1 MSNQD
6 TQAATRVQHAV
17 TGLRGANRKHLW
29 AILVAASAVMLA
41 PSANAQTVQVSATT
55 LWTDTGIALVAG
67 QTVQVTASGTVTTG
81 GMIPAWATDTPDGQ
95 PLSSQCEVGKTG
107 TFPAPGLPCFS
118 LMGEITQT
126 GTPFEVGSS
135 VTFAVETSGEFYLG
149 INDNYLPDNAGDW
162 TAVVT
167 VYPSTQLVLGCQ
179 PSQALTT
186 LTAGLSFS
194 ATCNAYGGTAPYTW
208 TTPITN
214 LPAGLTPTPNGSTLT
229 ITGTSTT
236 GGPYSYTIG
245 VGDSSS
251 PVQNQALT
259 YQGTIGTLII
269 SCDNAAGPAQVG
281 GPYTATCT
289 ASGGA
294 QPYTWS
300 FGGTPPAGTALS
312 DTTGSSV
319 MVTDTPTA
327 TGGYSYTVQ
336 VTDSSS
342 PAQTNSVSYNG
353 LVGDMSLSC
362 TPTTGPTQAGV
373 PYSAT
378 CTAANGTS
386 PYNWSIV
393 NGTLPTGLVLT
404 PNGTSATIAGI
415 PAAGAYNYTV
425 QLSDSNNPT
434 ETQILPFSGTAQGPA
449 LSVSPTSLSFSY
461 EIGTAQP
468 ASQMLAI
475 SSSPVPVTFTAA
487 ASTNDGNNW
496 LSVTPTTTGTTPAS
510 LTVSV
515 NAAGLAAGPYTG
527 TVTVTAAAGTTNS
540 PYQVTVTLTVI
551 PGATTTTVAVPA
563 NTLWTQTGI
572 ILTAGETVSV
582 TATGTVAT
590 GGMIPGW
597 GQNSPDGQ
605 PLPQCAVG
613 RTSPFPAPQLRCYS
627 LMGEITSS
635 GIPFEVGSSVIF
647 PVLTSGELY
656 LGMNDNVLGDNSGSW
671 TAMVTVYPPQ
681 QLVLGCQPSQALTTL
696 TTSLS
701 FTGTCNAYGGTQ
713 PYTWSPVTL
722 PSGLTATPN
731 GSTETIT
738 GAPTAGGPYSY
749 MIGVSDASSP
759 AQSQM
764 LTYQGTIGTLLISC
778 NTTTGT
784 PIPDYPNIG
793 PAQVGDPYS
802 ATCTASGGTQPYT
815 WSFGGTPPGG
825 TALSGTTG
833 SSVTVTDTPA
843 ATGGYSY
850 TVQVTDT
857 STPPQTNSVSYDGIV
872 GNLSITCNPT
882 TGPTQVNVNY
892 QSICTASA
900 GTTPYNWTVN
910 GSLPLGLSLS
920 ISEDTTTATI
930 SGNPSVTG
938 LYTYTLQLTDSN
950 NPTEIQTQPF
960 TGNIQPQQVTLSA
973 SPLSLSFS
981 YQINGPATPS
991 QTLTVSS
998 SPAVAT
1004 SFTAATSGGSWL
1016 SVTPT
1021 SGSTSATLMVS
1032 VITTGLSAGTYSGM
1046 VTITASGASNSP
1058 YPVQVNLTVTNPGAQ
1073 VSTVPVPATQ
1083 LWTDT
1088 GIMVTAGETVYI
1100 TASGAVQ
1107 TGGQIP
1113 AWASNT
1119 PDGQPLSSQ
1128 CATGRSTP
1136 FPFPSLACFSLIGA
1150 ITQSGPPPTTGG
1162 SPFEVGSS
1170 ATFPVAASGELYLGI
1185 NDNVLTG
1192 NNGSW
1197 TAQITVYPQQQLV
1210 LGCQPPPS
1218 LTTLTAG
1225 VSYTAPCNAYGG
1237 TPPYAWASVTLP
1249 GGLTA
1254 AVNGS
1259 TETITG
1265 APTTGGPYNFS
1276 IGVSDSST
1284 TVQTQMLTYQGTIGT
1299 LTISCNPTTG
1309 PAQVNGPYSST
1320 CTAAGGT
1327 APYTWS
1333 FGGTPPAGTALSG
1346 TTGSS
1351 VTVTDTPTATG
1362 GYSYTAQVT
1371 DSSAPAQTNS
1381 VSFNG
1386 IVGDLALTCS
1396 PTTGPVQSGL
1406 YYSATCTASGGMLP
1420 YNWTIV
1426 SGTLPS
1432 GLTQNVDGATFTIS
1446 GTPTAGTY
1454 MYTVQ
1459 LTDSNDPTETQ
1470 TYPYTLAVQSP
1481 VTLTSSPQSL
1491 PNFTYQMGS
1500 AAPSPQTLT
1509 ISSSSMAGLPFTAA
1523 PSTNNGG
1530 NWLSVSPTSG
1540 TAQTSLTV
1548 SVASGLA
1555 AGTYSGAVTI
1565 SSSGASNSPL
1575 IVPVNLTVTPAA
1587 TITVSPTTLTFAYQ
1601 IGGSA
1606 APMQTVSV
1614 ASNPSSTILN
1624 FSVAS
1629 GSGCSW
1635 LTLTPSGTVTPAT
1648 ITALVNTASLTA
1660 TTYNCS
1666 FTVAGGSGSPV
1677 PVNATLAVTP
1687 AVFSVNPLSLSF
1699 NYQAT
1704 STMAVGLSQT
1714 ISLTT
1719 SQPFTAT
1726 ASTNTTAGQ
1735 WLAVSPASGTG
1746 TTTLAVSLS
1755 PTVLASLAVGT
1766 YNGMI
1771 NIASGGSTQSVF
1783 VALTV
1788 TGPTLT
1794 TCDVTIQ
1801 TASNPCP
1808 TLPSFT
1814 FVAPNSTSAA
1824 QTLAVT
1830 ASNSQAV
1837 SFTASS
1843 ACPWL
1848 SSLPAGTLQTG
1859 TSTVT
1864 LTPNTT
1870 VLTAPGSYPPGTYN
1884 CTLTINS
1891 PQASNSPLS
1900 VPLTLLVSPDTLTAM
1915 PGTVAFNAQQGS
1927 STPLLSTVAVNAQ
1940 APVSFTAGVSGC
1952 PSASWLSVNPTAGT
1966 TPANLNLQA
1975 NPTGLNASPPSCQIT
1990 VSSSQGQ
1997 SQTINVSLS
2006 ISTLPTLI
2014 IAPNQLSF
2022 TYTQNATAQPL
2033 TQVFSVLASGN
2044 APITFQ
2050 DSVTTGNGGSWLHVS
2065 TSPGTQNVTVS
2076 VDSTLVAG
2084 FYSGTI
2090 TINSTATN
2098 PNKQTLP
2105 VSVLVN
2111 PPPPAAPILTAVPR
2125 SLTFSFSASAS
2136 GGGASQLL
2144 SVVNQG
2150 GGAPTISASASTD
2163 NGGPWLTVPSVTAAG
2178 STVTS
2183 PASVTVNANPAAVIP
2198 GMSGQIAGT
2207 YSGTVVLTSPNLSPI
2222 IVPVTMTV
2230 TALPIVQLSRTALS
2244 YTAVLGG
2251 NQVPSQDV
2259 DILNPGSGTLQWSA
2273 QAGQS
2278 GCGDWLTFPGGAQGT
2293 VTAGTPSK
2301 LYVALNDA
2309 AIQSQA
2315 ANTYYCTLQVTAQD
2329 ATSGQV
2335 AANSPQTVV
2344 VVLNLLPAGS
2354 YVSPFV
2360 QPGGYVFTGAAGSTV
2375 PPAQITIFSP
2385 ALQSVSYS
2393 SAAVTNTGGTW
2404 CTVSPDHA
2412 TVTNGAEVL
2421 ITADYTNLT
2430 ANTQYLC
2437 TVQLSFSDGS
2447 LQTITLPAIVSASG
2461 VTAANAST
2469 PRSSSGQVRPRT
2481 SGQSCSPEPPSFIN
2495 PSAGFN
2501 AVAFQAMEV
2510 DIQIQDS
2517 CGNAIDTQNQFL
2529 ISTYSGNNTDPAG
2542 DFIGPTQIG
2551 PGLYK
2556 YQWTPTSIP
2565 QNVSQ
2570 SAVMLSAFYFPSAT
2584 SLTPTTTVLPGM
2596 VSLTSNP
2603 ARVSPGG
2610 ISNAAS
2616 YTGQMSVGAI
2626 IAIFG
2631 ENLANGTAGAIQIPL
2646 PVELQGTSVY
2656 VDDQELPLFYTSS
2669 GQINAQ
2675 IPYNLNT
2682 NSPHQLIVERDGART
2697 IPQTFTLADEQPA
2710 IFTTNAGGYGQGV
2723 IFGPGPDGK
2732 YDTNTLADSNN
2743 PVSIGDYLVI
2753 YCSGLGAVTPGVTA
2767 GQIPLPYPTDTKV
2780 MGQLTVTIGN
2790 VPATNITYE
2799 GLNAQY
2805 VGLYQVNVQVP
2816 EGVQT
2821 GNEVPVVIAVGNL
2834 QSQPGVTVAVKGQ

>member
-1 MSNQD
+1 MLNQD
-6 TQAATRVQHAV
+6 RQAATRVQHAAI
-17 TGLRGANRKHLW
+17 GFRGASRKHLW
-29 AILVAASAVMLA
+29 AILVAAGAVLLA
-41 PSANAQTVQVSATT
+41 PSAKAQTVQVSATT

-67 QTVQVTASGTVTTG
+67 ETVQVTASGTVSTG
-81 GMIPAWATDTPDGQ
+81 GQIPAWATNTPDGQ
-95 PLSSQCEVGKTG
+95 PLSSQCEVGETG

-149 INDNYLPDNAGDW
+149 INDNDLPDNSGDW

-194 ATCNAYGGTAPYTW
+194 AACNAYGGTAPYTW

-214 LPAGLTPTPNGSTLT
+214 LPPGLTPTPNNSALT
-229 ITGTSTT
+229 IAGTPTT
-236 GGPYSYTIG
+236 GGQYSYAIA
-245 VGDSSS
+245 VSDSSS
-251 PVQNQALT
+251 TPQNASVPYAVT
-259 YQGTIGTLII
+259 VGTLIV
-269 SCDNAAGPAQVG
+269 SCGNPAGPAQVG
-281 GPYTATCT
+281 GSYSDSCT
-289 ASGGA
+289 ASGGTA
-294 QPYTWS
+294 PYTWS
-300 FGGTPPAGTALS
+300 FGGAPPAGTALS
-312 DTTGSSV
+312 STSGSSV
-319 MVTDTPTA
+319 MVTDAPTA

-336 VTDSSS
+336 VTDSNS
-342 PAQTNSVSYNG
+342 PAQTNSVSFNG
-353 LVGDMSLSC
+353 LVGDMTLSC
-362 TPTTGPTQAGV
+362 TPATGPTQAGV
-373 PYSAT
+373 SYSAT

-386 PYNWSIV
+386 PYNWSIS
-393 NGTLPTGLVLT
+393 NGILPAGLVLT
-404 PNGTSATIAGI
+404 PSSDSTSATIAGP
-415 PAAGAYNYTV
+415 PAAGAYSYTV
-425 QLSDSNNPT
+425 QLTDSNNPT
-434 ETQILPFSGTAQGPA
+434 ETQILPFSGTAQAPA
-449 LSVSPTSLSFSY
+449 LSVSPISLNFTY

-487 ASTNDGNNW
+487 AGSSSPW
-496 LSVTPTTTGTTPAS
+496 LSVTPTSGTTPAS

-515 NAAGLAAGPYTG
+515 NTTGLAAGPYSG
-527 TVTVTAAAGTTNS
+527 TVTVTAAGTTNS
-540 PYQVTVTLTVI
+540 PYQVPVTLTVI
-551 PGATTTTVAVPA
+551 PGAATTALNVPA

-582 TATGTVAT
+582 TATGTVTT

-597 GQNSPDGQ
+597 AQNSPDGQ

-613 RTSPFPAPQLRCYS
+613 QTTPFPAPQLSCFS
-627 LMGEITSS
+627 LMGEITAS
-635 GIPFEVGSSVIF
+635 GTPFEVGSSLVF
-647 PVLTSGELY
+647 PVITSGELY
-656 LGMNDNVLGDNSGSW
+656 LGINDNVLADNSGSW
-671 TAMVTVYPPQ
+671 TAMVTVYPAQ

-701 FTGTCNAYGGTQ
+701 FTAACNAYGGTQ
-713 PYTWSPVTL
+713 PYTWSPVAL
-722 PSGLTATPN
+722 PSSLTATPN
-731 GSTETIT
+731 GSTETIAGT
-738 GAPTAGGPYSY
+738 LNAGGPYSY
-749 MIGVSDASSP
+749 TIGVSDNSSP
-759 AQSQM
+759 TQSQM
-764 LTYQGTIGTLLISC
+764 LTYQGTIGALLISC
-778 NTTTGT
+778 NTTAGT
-784 PIPDYPNIG
+784 PIPGYPNTG
-793 PAQVGDPYS
+793 PAQVGGQYS

-825 TALSGTTG
+825 TVLSANTG

-850 TVQVTDT
+850 SVQVTDT

-872 GNLSITCNPT
+872 GDLSITCTST
-882 TGPTQVNVNY
+882 TGPTQVNLYY
-892 QSICTASA
+892 QATCTAA
-900 GTTPYNWTVN
+900 NGITPYNWTIGN
-910 GSLPLGLSLS
+910 ATLPLGLSLS

-930 SGNPSVTG
+930 SGTPSVIG
-938 LYTYTLQLTDSN
+938 PYSYSLQLTDSN
-950 NPTEIQTQPF
+950 NPTEMQVQSYN
-960 TGNIQPQQVTLSA
+960 GNIQPQVVTLSA
-973 SPLSLSFS
+973 SPSPLSFS
-981 YQINGPATPS
+981 YQINGPAAPS

-998 SPAVAT
+998 SPVSA
-1004 SFTAATSGGSWL
+1004 SFTAATSGGGWL

-1021 SGSTSATLMVS
+1021 SGSTGSTSATLTVS
-1032 VITTGLSAGTYSGM
+1032 VITTGLSAGTYNGM
-1046 VTITASGASNSP
+1046 VTITAPGVTNSP
-1058 YPVQVNLTVTNPGAQ
+1058 FQVPVNLTVTNPGAQ
-1073 VSTVPVPATQ
+1073 VSTAPVPVTQ

-1088 GIMVTAGETVYI
+1088 GIMVAAGETVYI
-1100 TASGAVQ
+1100 TASGTVQ

-1128 CATGRSTP
+1128 CATGTP
-1136 FPFPSLACFSLIGA
+1136 FPFPSLACFSLIGE
-1150 ITQSGPPPTTGG
+1150 ITQSGPPPSTGG
-1162 SPFEVGSS
+1162 SPFQVGSN
-1170 ATFPVAASGELYLGI
+1170 ATFPASSGELYLGI
-1185 NDNVLTG
+1185 NDNVLTDNSG
-1192 NNGSW
+1192 TW
-1197 TAQITVYPQQQLV
+1197 TAQITVYPPQQLV
-1210 LGCQPPPS
+1210 LGCQPAPS

-1225 VSYTAPCNAYGG
+1225 VSYTATCNAYGG
-1237 TPPYAWASVTLP
+1237 TPPYAWALVTLP
-1249 GGLTA
+1249 NGLVPTP
-1254 AVNGS
+1254 NGS
-1259 TETITG
+1259 TETIAGTPSAGG
-1265 APTTGGPYNFS
+1265 AYNFS

-1284 TVQTQMLTYQGTIGT
+1284 TVQTQMLTYQGTVGT

-1333 FGGTPPAGTALSG
+1333 FGGNPPAGTALSG
-1346 TTGSS
+1346 STGSS

-1371 DSSAPAQTNS
+1371 DSSTPAQTNS
-1381 VSFNG
+1381 ASFNG

-1396 PTTGPVQSGL
+1396 PAAGPVQSGL
-1406 YYSATCTASGGMLP
+1406 FYSATCTAAGGIEP
-1420 YNWTIV
+1420 YNWSIV
-1426 SGTLPS
+1426 NGTLPP
-1432 GLTQNVDGATFTIS
+1432 GLSQNIDGATFTIS
-1446 GTPTAGTY
+1446 GTLTPGTY

-1481 VTLTSSPQSL
+1481 VTLTSSQSL
-1491 PNFTYQMGS
+1491 LTFAYQMGS
-1500 AAPSPQTLT
+1500 AAPSSQTLT
-1509 ISSSSMAGLPFTAA
+1509 ISTSPSASLAFTAT
-1523 PSTNNGG
+1523 PSTSNGG
-1530 NWLSVSPTSG
+1530 DWLSVSPASG
-1540 TAQTSLTV
+1540 TTQTNLTV

-1565 SSSGASNSPL
+1565 SSSVAGNSPL
-1575 IVPVNLTVTPAA
+1575 IVPVNVTVTPAA
-1587 TITVSPTTLTFAYQ
+1587 TITVSPATLTFGYQ
-1601 IGGSA
+1601 IGGPA
-1606 APMQTVSV
+1606 PPMQTVSV

-1624 FSVAS
+1624 FSVLS
-1629 GSGCSW
+1629 GTGCSW

-1660 TTYNCS
+1660 TTYNCA
-1666 FTVAGGSGSPV
+1666 FTVAGGNGSPV
-1677 PVNATLAVTP
+1677 PVNATLTVTP

-1704 STMAVGLSQT
+1704 STMSVGLSQT
-1714 ISLTT
+1714 IALTT

-1746 TTTLAVSLS
+1746 TTTLTVSLS
-1755 PTVLASLAVGT
+1755 PTVLASFAVGT

-1771 NIASGGSTQSVF
+1771 NIASGGSTQGVF

-1794 TCDVTIQ
+1794 ICDVTIQ

-1837 SFTASS
+1837 TFTASS

-1848 SSLPAGTLQTG
+1848 NSLPAGTLQTG

-1891 PQASNSPLS
+1891 SQASNSPLS
-1900 VPLTLLVSPDTLTAM
+1900 VPLTLLVSPNTLTAI
-1915 PGTVAFNAQQGS
+1915 PGAVAFNAQQGS
-1927 STPLLSTVAVNAQ
+1927 TTPLLNTVAVNAQ
-1940 APVSFTAGVSGC
+1940 APVGFTAAVSGC
-1952 PSASWLSVNPTAGT
+1952 LSANWLSVNPASGT
-1966 TPANLNLQA
+1966 TPANLTLQA
-1975 NPTGLNASPPSCQIT
+1975 NPTGLNASPPSCQLT
-1990 VSSSQGQ
+1990 VSSSLGQ
-1997 SQTINVSLS
+1997 SQTINASLS

-2022 TYTQNATAQPL
+2022 TYTQSAAAPPQ

-2050 DSVTTGNGGSWLHVS
+2050 DSVATANGGSWLHVS
-2065 TSPGTQNVTVS
+2065 TSPGTQNVVVS
-2076 VDSTLVAG
+2076 VDSTLTAG

-2090 TINSTATN
+2090 TINSTGTN

-2111 PPPPAAPILTAVPR
+2111 PPPPAASILAAVPE

-2150 GGAPTISASASTD
+2150 GGAPTISASATTD

-2178 STVTS
+2178 TTVTS

-2207 YSGTVVLTSPNLSPI
+2207 YSGTVVLTSANLSPI

-2230 TALPIVQLSRTALS
+2230 TALPIIQLSRTALS

-2273 QAGQS
+2273 QASQS

-2315 ANTYYCTLQVTAQD
+2315 ANIYYCALQVTAQD
-2329 ATSGQV
+2329 VATGQA

-2344 VVLNLLPAGS
+2344 VALNLLPAGS

-2360 QPGGYVFTGAAGSTV
+2360 QPGGYVFTGAAGGTV

-2412 TVTNGAEVL
+2412 TVTNGAEVF

-2430 ANTQYLC
+2430 ANTQYVC

-2461 VTAANAST
+2461 VTAANTSAAQG
-2469 PRSSSGQVRPRT
+2469 SGGQARPRT
-2481 SGQSCSPEPPSFIN
+2481 SGQGCSPEPPAFIN

-2517 CGNAIDTQNQFL
+2517 CGNAIDTQNQYL
-2529 ISTYSGNNTDPAG
+2529 ISTYSGNNSDPSG

-2556 YQWTPTSIP
+2556 YQWTPTSLP

-2570 SAVMLSAFYFPSAT
+2570 SAVTLSAFYFPNAA
-2584 SLTPTTTVLPGM
+2584 SLTPATTVLPGM

-2610 ISNAAS
+2610 IYNAAS

-2631 ENLANGTAGAIQIPL
+2631 QNLANGTAGAIQIPL
-2646 PVELQGTSVY
+2646 PVELQGTTVY
-2656 VDDQELPLFYTSS
+2656 IDNQELPLFYTSS

-2675 IPYNLNT
+2675 IPYNLQT
-2682 NSPHQLIVERDGART
+2682 NSPHQLIVERDGAST

-2753 YCSGLGAVTPGVTA
+2753 YCSGLGAVTPSVTA
-2767 GQIPLPYPTDTKV
+2767 GQIPLPYPTNTKV

-2816 EGVQT
+2816 EGVQA

-2834 QSQPGVTVAVKGQ
+2834 QSQPGVTVAVKEQ